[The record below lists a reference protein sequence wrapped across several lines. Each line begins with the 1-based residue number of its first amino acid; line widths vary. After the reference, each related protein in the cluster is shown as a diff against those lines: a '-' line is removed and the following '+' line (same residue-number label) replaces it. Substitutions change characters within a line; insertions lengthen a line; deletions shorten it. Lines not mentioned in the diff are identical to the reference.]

1 MERWEGDSV
10 LSIGKKR
17 KSFHIVPG
25 WHRVQLRTPYH
36 NRSPR
41 LFGWVRGY
49 RNKISGNDFYG
60 NLPCDLSRGTRI
72 YIHIHSPLQTG
83 VVVQPPRP
91 ISNSKKKERKKQ
103 LPLERIRLFSMS
115 SSCSPPF
122 PSVYV
127 YNNNVQ
133 QQQPRHTGPGYEK
146 RNKTRR
152 LCQVG

>member
-1 MERWEGDSV
+1 VFSPLE
-10 LSIGKKR
+10 KK
-17 KSFHIVPG
+17 KKKKFPYCS
-25 WHRVQLRTPYH
+25 RVTPSPAED

-91 ISNSKKKERKKQ
+91 ISNSKKKKKATSTGAH
-103 LPLERIRLFSMS
+103 PALF
-115 SSCSPPF
+115 
-122 PSVYV
+122 YV
-127 YNNNVQ
+127 
-133 QQQPRHTGPGYEK
+133 
-146 RNKTRR
+146 
-152 LCQVG
+152 